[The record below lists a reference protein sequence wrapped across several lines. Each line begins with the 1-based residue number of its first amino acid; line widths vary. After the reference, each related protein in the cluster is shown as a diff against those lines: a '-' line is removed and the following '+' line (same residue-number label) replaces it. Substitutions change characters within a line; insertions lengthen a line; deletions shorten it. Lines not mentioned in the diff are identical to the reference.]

1 MPSSHF
7 IRGASFSESDEDEEE
22 ESEEDEESDEEEAG
36 LLQGAASTPTSAKPT
51 SAGPLKLHDDP
62 NIEPP
67 EFQKKWGQLTTSETL
82 QLRFKSIP
90 SLEKFEE
97 HLEEFNIFTMA
108 EGKQGGTTKVY
119 LYGQPA
125 ENENAH
131 FLIELL
137 IQATATGQATIRSDD
152 KRLKE
157 FVAVFKKAI
166 SGYCTS

>member
-67 EFQKKWGQLTTSETL
+67 EFQLSLIHISEPTRL
-82 QLRFKSIP
+82 LSI
-90 SLEKFEE
+90 S
-97 HLEEFNIFTMA
+97 
-108 EGKQGGTTKVY
+108 Y
-119 LYGQPA
+119 
-125 ENENAH
+125 
-131 FLIELL
+131 
-137 IQATATGQATIRSDD
+137 
-152 KRLKE
+152 
-157 FVAVFKKAI
+157 AVFCLKKKKKKTI
-166 SGYCTS
+166 KKTTQTYK